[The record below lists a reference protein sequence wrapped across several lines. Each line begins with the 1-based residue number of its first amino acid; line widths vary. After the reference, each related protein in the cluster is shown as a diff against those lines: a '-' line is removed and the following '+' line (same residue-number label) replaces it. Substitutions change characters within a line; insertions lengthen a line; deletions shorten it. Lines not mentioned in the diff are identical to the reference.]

1 MDDIGPPVGGA
12 PDGHRAPPSVQRT
25 LRVESSPWVDHQ
37 YQPAHSSIWRHCCG
51 HTALYQA
58 CYNHKTCAVWPS
70 RALESASQRYFSL
83 SKIIFLCN
91 YFGTLRI
98 QKYLLEVREMVDIP
112 TQSSNRLQWHQLT
125 IVSPI
130 FYLLVF
136 LRGLD
141 VWLDSFWCLNW
152 LKMLSSNQI
161 SKTQTSKLSLLFRR
175 GWNSKYIENQNTL

>member
-1 MDDIGPPVGGA
+1 MAIVP
-12 PDGHRAPPSVQRT
+12 
-25 LRVESSPWVDHQ
+25 LRVSRE
-37 YQPAHSSIWRHCCG
+37 HC
-51 HTALYQA
+51 
-58 CYNHKTCAVWPS
+58 KW
-70 RALESASQRYFSL
+70 RALLGLISSTKTPTPLYGATVAGTLHCTRLVTTTKHVESDQAEPLKVYHKDTL
-83 SKIIFLCN
+83 PWIIFLCN
-91 YFGTLRI
+91 YFVTLRI
-98 QKYLLEVREMVDIP
+98 KKHLLEGREMVDIP

-175 GWNSKYIENQNTL
+175 GWHSK